1 MKYKANK
8 VDDESNM
15 AEDVEHFSDVNSPVE
30 KITVPDQ
37 FGNRMVKVADLVF
50 LQADSHYTILH
61 ISDMNVIVSNQ
72 PLDEFER
79 ILANGDFFRINKSTI
94 INLNYV
100 NASSGSDDEKTV
112 TLITGEKLMLLG
124 KRMPE
129 FRKAM
134 LRYPK

>member
-1 MKYKANK
+1 MKYNAIV
-8 VDDESNM
+8 VDDEANM
-15 AEDVEHFSDVNSPVE
+15 AEDVEHYSAVNSPVE

-37 FGNRMVKVADLVF
+37 FGYRLVKVNDLIF

-72 PLDEFER
+72 PLDEFEK
-79 ILANGDFFRINKSTI
+79 ILVNGDFFRINKSTI
-94 INLNYV
+94 INLTYV
-100 NASSGSDDEKTV
+100 NASSGSDEEKTV

>member
-1 MKYKANK
+1 MKYKAMK
-8 VDDESNM
+8 ADDELNKG
-15 AEDVEHFSDVNSPVE
+15 EDAEHFSNDNSPVG

-37 FGNRMVKVADLVF
+37 IGDREVKVADLVF

-61 ISDMNVIVSNQ
+61 LSDMNVIVSNQ
-72 PLDEFER
+72 PMSEFEG

-94 INLNYV
+94 INLNFV
-100 NASSGSDDEKTV
+100 NASSGDEEEKTV
-112 TLITGEKLMLLG
+112 TLITGEKLMILG

-134 LRYPK
+134 LGYPK

>member
-1 MKYKANK
+1 MKYKAMM
-8 VDDESNM
+8 VDDELNM
-15 AEDVEHFSDVNSPVE
+15 AENAKHFSDENSPVD

-37 FGNRMVKVADLVF
+37 IGDRVVKVADLIF

-79 ILANGDFFRINKSTI
+79 ILADGDFFRINKSTI

-100 NASSGSDDEKTV
+100 NASSGGDDEKTV
-112 TLITGEKLMLLG
+112 TLITGEKLMILG